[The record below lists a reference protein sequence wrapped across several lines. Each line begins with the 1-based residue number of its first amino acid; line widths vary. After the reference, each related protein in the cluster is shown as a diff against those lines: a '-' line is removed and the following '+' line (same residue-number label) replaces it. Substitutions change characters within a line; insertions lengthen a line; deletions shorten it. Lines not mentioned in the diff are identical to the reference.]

1 MARLK
6 QEDLVEFFRK
16 VFTVASLRGDDRW
29 LIEKRRSEGVGLG
42 GVGWGRV
49 V

>member
-16 VFTVASLRGDDRW
+16 FFTVASLRADDRW
-29 LIEKRRSEGVGLG
+29 LIEKRRSEGVGWG
-42 GVGWGRV
+42 RVGWGRV
-49 V
+49 G